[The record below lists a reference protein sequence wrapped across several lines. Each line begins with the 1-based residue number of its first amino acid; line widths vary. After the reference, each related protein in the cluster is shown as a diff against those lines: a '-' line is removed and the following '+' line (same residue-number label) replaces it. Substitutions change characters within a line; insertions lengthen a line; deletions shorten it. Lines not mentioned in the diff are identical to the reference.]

1 MRDTREG
8 LIFDRCSRD
17 SERHATIQKRCK
29 SNAIDACGRL
39 RSPRAVF
46 LPSLSRVATMM
57 RDLVRN
63 EHNRAI
69 YPFSLFILSGEK
81 GDDF

>member
-1 MRDTREG
+1 
-8 LIFDRCSRD
+8 
-17 SERHATIQKRCK
+17 
-29 SNAIDACGRL
+29 
-39 RSPRAVF
+39 
-46 LPSLSRVATMM
+46 LSRVATMM

-81 GDDF
+81 GDDL